1 MKTLKEKKN
10 KKDKS
15 LSLFTETLSDFELLR
30 LKGGDD
36 PPLPPPPPS
45 PLK

>member
-10 KKDKS
+10 KKDS
-15 LSLFTETLSDFELLR
+15 NWSLFTETLSDFELLR

-36 PPLPPPPPS
+36 PLPPPPP
-45 PLK
+45 PQPK